1 MNTGFVAYDELQVQ
15 LLDAETRY
23 NEASATALGFEAM
36 LTDAMLVMKA
46 IVESRVNMK
55 LNVNNNRRAD
65 FVREEQQ
72 AFDRAH
78 ELLGEYYGTDA

>member
-1 MNTGFVAYDELQVQ
+1 MNTGFVAYDELQAAFLLKSMQ
-15 LLDAETRY
+15 LEQTMQ
-23 NEASATALGFEAM
+23 AL
-36 LTDAMLVMKA
+36 KA

>member
-1 MNTGFVAYDELQVQ
+1 MTTGFVAYDELQQQVIA
-15 LLDAETRY
+15 LAEDHYRVLG
-23 NEASATALGFEAM
+23 ELEIAMSAL
-36 LTDAMLVMKA
+36 KA

-65 FVREEQQ
+65 FVREEQK

-78 ELLGEYYGTDA
+78 ELLGEYYGSDG